1 MLSVKKDS
9 ETRTEVAGTGDRP
22 VRSVQIDGVISSS
35 NSTLRSP
42 QAGKSR
48 AKANIAAVASVAQ
61 DRTDINPDINKG
73 AAGSFKAADGKTGG
87 RKPALGRPLARVSP
101 IMKLGAA
108 AAVLG
113 FFAVGL
119 AVLQFGPDET
129 ADTAGD
135 QPRVARLLTS
145 QALAGLD
152 PSATPSER
160 AAAEEL
166 LTAAVETAAP
176 LSAEDAMVA
185 QMTAGTLAALRRG
198 SAATPSAEVVQP
210 ATPASQAHTA
220 LYSLVLRA
228 VGQGQSPAYIDQMVN
243 DAYRSE
249 TITVPGAL
257 IGADGRV
264 DTATILALFVGQ

>member
-9 ETRTEVAGTGDRP
+9 ETGTDVADAGDRP
-22 VRSVQIDGVISSS
+22 VRSVKIDGVISSS
-35 NSTLRSP
+35 NSALRSP

-48 AKANIAAVASVAQ
+48 AKANIAAVTSVAT
-61 DRTDINPDINKG
+61 DRSELNPDINKG
-73 AAGSFKAADGKTGG
+73 AGGSLNAATGKADG
-87 RKPALGRPLARVSP
+87 RKPAPGRPLAQMSP
-101 IMKLGAA
+101 IVKLGAA

-113 FFAVGL
+113 LFAVGL

-129 ADTAGD
+129 AETAVD
-135 QPRVARLLTS
+135 QPRVARLLTP

-198 SAATPSAEVVQP
+198 SAVTPSADAEQP
-210 ATPASQAHTA
+210 AAPASQAHTA

-249 TITVPGAL
+249 TITVPAAL

>member
-135 QPRVARLLTS
+135 QPRVARLLTP

-198 SAATPSAEVVQP
+198 SAATPSGEAVQP

-249 TITVPGAL
+249 AITVPGAL

>member
-1 MLSVKKDS
+1 MLSVKKDG

-42 QAGKSR
+42 HAGKSR

-61 DRTDINPDINKG
+61 DRTDINPDINKR

-87 RKPALGRPLARVSP
+87 SKHALGRPLARVSP

-135 QPRVARLLTS
+135 QPHVARLLTP

-198 SAATPSAEVVQP
+198 SAATPSGEAVQP

>member
-9 ETRTEVAGTGDRP
+9 DTRTDGADIGDRP

-35 NSTLRSP
+35 SSTLRSP
-42 QAGKSR
+42 QAGNSR
-48 AKANIAAVASVAQ
+48 AKANIAAVTSVAE
-61 DRTDINPDINKG
+61 DRSDIKPEINKR
-73 AAGSFKAADGKTGG
+73 AAGSFKAETRKPGG
-87 RKPALGRPLARVSP
+87 RKPAPGRLLARVSP
-101 IMKLGAA
+101 IVKLGAA

-135 QPRVARLLTS
+135 QPRVARLLTP

-152 PSATPSER
+152 PSATPTER

-198 SAATPSAEVVQP
+198 SAATPSAEAAQP
-210 ATPASQAHTA
+210 APPAAQAHTA

-249 TITVPGAL
+249 TITVPAAL
-257 IGADGRV
+257 IGVDGRV